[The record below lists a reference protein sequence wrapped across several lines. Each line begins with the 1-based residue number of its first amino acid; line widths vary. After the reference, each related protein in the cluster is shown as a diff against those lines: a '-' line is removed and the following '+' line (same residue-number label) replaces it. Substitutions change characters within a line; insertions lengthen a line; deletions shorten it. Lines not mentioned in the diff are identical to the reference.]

1 LSTHFLGVRKIEL
14 HGKFIVF
21 EGVDF
26 TGKSTQVKLLADR
39 LRQTGHPVTT
49 TREPGGTILGEQVRE
64 IILSNKN
71 TELLPLSELL
81 LFVTCRA
88 QLCTEVIVPALQERR
103 VVVSSRY
110 RLSSLAYQGYGRG
123 IDVDLIRQL
132 NDAATG
138 GLQPDHTFLIDLP
151 EEIAL
156 ARKQG
161 EGDRI
166 EVENL
171 TFYRRVREGYLELA
185 QQNRRLHRID
195 GTLPVQKIAAEVA
208 SHLGL

>member
-1 LSTHFLGVRKIEL
+1 MRKIEL
-14 HGKFIVF
+14 RGKFIVF

-39 LRQTGHPVTT
+39 LRQTGYPVTT
-49 TREPGGTILGEQVRE
+49 TREPGGTMLGEQVRE

-88 QLCTEVIVPALQERR
+88 QLCTEVIGPALQERR

-138 GLQPDHTFLIDLP
+138 GLQPDQTFFIDLP
-151 EEIAL
+151 EEMAL

-171 TFYRRVREGYLELA
+171 TFYRRVREGYLELV
-185 QQNRRLHRID
+185 QQDPRIVRID
-195 GTLPVQKIAAEVA
+195 GTLSVQEIADKVA
-208 SHLGL
+208 SHLNV